1 MKIIAGILVSFLFLF
16 PKQLSAQDYL
26 YGHKKE
32 RKKVWKRWGKKKEAY
47 NPYLDKKKK
56 DKPSAQID
64 KNVKRTQKRQQRQ
77 YDKQLRRAQRG
88 RR

>member
-1 MKIIAGILVSFLFLF
+1 MKNIFLLLLILFSFSAQQVF
-16 PKQLSAQDYL
+16 AQDYL

-32 RKKVWKRWGKKKEAY
+32 RKKVWRRWGKKKDAY

-56 DKPSAQID
+56 NKPSAQID
-64 KNVKRTQKRQQRQ
+64 KSVKRESKRQERH
-77 YDKQLRRAQRG
+77 YKRQLRRAK